1 MSIKELLDSGQNVII
16 AVTPADLK
24 EFAMTVAEELK
35 SAGESSEPPD
45 VRLTLKDAAAMLGV
59 TTSTLWRWRKTG
71 YLVPDGYIGHKPYYI
86 ESQLKKKGF

>member
-45 VRLTLKDAAAMLGV
+45 VRLTLKDAAVMLGV

-86 ESQLKKKGF
+86 ESRLKKKGF